1 MMANSIT
8 AKLLTLAVAGKGQAE
23 AGNLEFFFLPGRL
36 AVLIGNLLYLDERN
50 LEGISAGPAI
60 SHSGYKSTFY
70 SFRVP
75 GIRQNMPFL
84 FYLLWSL
91 EHLAVC

>member
-1 MMANSIT
+1 MANSIT

-23 AGNLEFFFLPGRL
+23 AESLEFFFLPGRL

-60 SHSGYKSTFY
+60 SHSGY

-75 GIRQNMPFL
+75 GIRQNIPSL
-84 FYLLWSL
+84 SYLLWRH